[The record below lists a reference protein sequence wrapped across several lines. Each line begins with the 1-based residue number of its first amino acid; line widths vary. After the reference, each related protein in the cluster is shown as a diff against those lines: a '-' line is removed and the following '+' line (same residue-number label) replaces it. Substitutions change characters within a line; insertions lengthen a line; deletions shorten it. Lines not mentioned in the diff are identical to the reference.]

1 MADSP
6 NPLNYSIL
14 KANVWWTPDGGA
26 RRHLGNAPAANLN
39 VEVEKLDHFSS
50 MAGIRTRDKSFV
62 TGKTA
67 TLTLQ
72 LDEFTLPNL
81 QLAMLGGDIASGD
94 NTEGDLEFD
103 IGSSDAVT
111 GRVEIIGTND
121 VGNRVSADL
130 PSVSF
135 VPSEGIDFISEE
147 VATIQL
153 EGDVNAVTVGE
164 VTSFGKV
171 RGFNTATE

>member
-1 MADSP
+1 MAASP
-6 NPLNYSIL
+6 NVENYSIL
-14 KANVWWTPDGGA
+14 KANVWWTPEDGA
-26 RRHLGNAPAANLN
+26 RRHLGNAPAANLA

-50 MAGIRTRDKSFV
+50 RAGIRTRDKSFV
-62 TGKTA
+62 VGKTA

-72 LDEFTLPNL
+72 LDEFTLENL
-81 QLAMLGGDIASGD
+81 QIAMLGGDIVPGD
-94 NTEGDLEFD
+94 NTEGDLSFD

-111 GRVEIIGTND
+111 GRIEIIGSND

-135 VPSEGIDFISEE
+135 TPSEGVDFISDE

-153 EGDVNAVTVGE
+153 EGDVNAVTEGD
-164 VTSFGKV
+164 VTRFGTI